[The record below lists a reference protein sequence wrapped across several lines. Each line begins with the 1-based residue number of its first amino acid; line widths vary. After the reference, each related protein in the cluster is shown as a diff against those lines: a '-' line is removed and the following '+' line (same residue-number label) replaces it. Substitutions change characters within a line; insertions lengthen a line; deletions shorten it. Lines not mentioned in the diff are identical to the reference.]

1 MNKHHTSSICGTVVD
16 SFWILGIY
24 PNGTTRRNYTS
35 STTMKPNGWCFLKIL
50 KSFLLFLVLL
60 DGYVYAFKSVTTR
73 ARRGGPKSDIFRLE
87 KTNRHRGYLTNNN
100 GITNYH
106 CRVPSCYSKGRRNN
120 LAPIQMRDRWDG
132 DDVRWTTRLRRKF
145 LRRRFRLDTSARS
158 RTKTALVALQVL
170 MYGYQIVT
178 TIVTVRRNYP
188 SYWPNH
194 AAEMIIDS
202 IWGSAVV
209 NGPLTN
215 TFGFSAAFSKA
226 EIPYRYITSG
236 VFHSGLLH
244 LLVNIGVMIK
254 QPSWLATGLGGPL
267 YATTFFGSIIM
278 GNIAHV
284 LNTSDRL
291 FNVNMYLGSSAG
303 ICGLFGLMFVC
314 LTRMA
319 NTNPTNGGASSGQLL
334 RGMAI
339 MIALGLWLDNVN
351 TAMNVGGFF
360 GGILIGILCGPS
372 YQKDYAMRRKNSAGY
387 DPIYRDYRSVMGF
400 GIMPTDSGLVSLKAL
415 YAILLA
421 AVVAIPKYRNV
432 PLAIT
437 KGLLNAVG

>member
-1 MNKHHTSSICGTVVD
+1 MD
-16 SFWILGIY
+16 
-24 PNGTTRRNYTS
+24 PNGTTRRNHAIS
-35 STTMKPNGWCFLKIL
+35 NTMKPNGWCFLNIL
-50 KSFLLFLVLL
+50 KSFFVFLVLL
-60 DGYVYAFKSVTTR
+60 DDGHDVDGFKPVTTR
-73 ARRGGPKSDIFRLE
+73 TRRGGPKSDVFRLE
-87 KTNRHRGYLTNNN
+87 KTNHHRGHPMNNSITNN
-100 GITNYH
+100 H
-106 CRVPSCYSKGRRNN
+106 CRFPSCYSKGRNN
-120 LAPIQMRDRWDG
+120 VAPIQMRDRWDG
-132 DDVRWTTRLRRKF
+132 DDVRWTTRLRRNF
-145 LRRRFRLDTSARS
+145 LRRRFRLDTSIRS
-158 RTKTALVALQVL
+158 RTKTALIALQVL
-170 MYGYQIVT
+170 MYGYQILT

-194 AAEMIIDS
+194 AMEMIVDS

-236 VFHSGLLH
+236 LFHSGLLH
-244 LLVNIGVMIK
+244 LLINIGVMSK

-267 YATTFFGSIIM
+267 YATTFFGSIVM

-284 LNTSDRL
+284 MNTSDRL

-334 RGMAI
+334 RGMAV
-339 MIALGLWLDNVN
+339 MIVLGLWMDNVN
-351 TAMNVGGFF
+351 TAMNIGGFF
-360 GGILIGILCGPS
+360 GGIIIGILCGPS

-415 YAILLA
+415 YTILLA
-421 AVVAIPKYRNV
+421 VVVSIPKYRNV

-437 KGLLNAVG
+437 KGLLNAIR